1 LPILVLFGKKERKP
15 SPIVPYSNYLTAL
28 LLAQS
33 FLGLHLRHLLTIDL
47 FSIFVLKNRHH
58 TMTPNLSSRLLAPLL
73 QPFLTPRRGEE
84 KGRKAEAAATRSH
97 GLPVEEEGC
106 AALWA

>member
-1 LPILVLFGKKERKP
+1 
-15 SPIVPYSNYLTAL
+15 
-28 LLAQS
+28 
-33 FLGLHLRHLLTIDL
+33 
-47 FSIFVLKNRHH
+47 
-58 TMTPNLSSRLLAPLL
+58 MTPNLSSRLLAPLL